1 MLWTRTLALLGLLA
15 VPALAPRDAA
25 ATTFMKTT
33 LEQRVG
39 MSDVIVR
46 GTVTEVWTERDDQGV
61 IWTRAQVEVAD
72 VFKGDADLETVIVDQ
87 IGGEWAGMHMAMPGA
102 SRYSPGEEMIV
113 MIDELD
119 SGYMAPVGMFQGKY
133 TVTMDPRLREEI
145 AVRFHVD
152 NHRNFDHRFVPLPA
166 EPDALTVST
175 LEARIRDAVHTPVA
189 PATSEVKR

>member
-1 MLWTRTLALLGLLA
+1 MSWTRTFALMGVLA

-61 IWTRAQVEVAD
+61 IWTRAQVEVD
-72 VFKGDADLETVIVDQ
+72 HVLKGDPDLETVIVDQ

-102 SRYSPGEEMIV
+102 SRYSPGEEMVV
-113 MIDELD
+113 MLDELD
-119 SGYMAPVGMFQGKY
+119 SGYMAPVGMFQGKF
-133 TVTMDPRLREEI
+133 TVTMDPRLREKI
-145 AVRFHVD
+145 AVRFHVA
-152 NHRNFDHRFVPLPA
+152 NHRKFDHRFVPLPA
-166 EPDALTVST
+166 ET
-175 LEARIRDAVHTPVA
+175 DAVTVAALETRILDAVASPVA
-189 PATSEVKR
+189 LPTPEVKR